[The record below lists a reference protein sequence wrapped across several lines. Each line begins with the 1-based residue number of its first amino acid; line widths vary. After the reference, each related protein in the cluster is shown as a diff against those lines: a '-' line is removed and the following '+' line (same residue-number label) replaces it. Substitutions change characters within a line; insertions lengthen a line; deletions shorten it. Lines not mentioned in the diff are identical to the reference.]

1 MFPTYCV
8 TEEEPRV
15 NPALREGVPR
25 LVELSALIKLVQ
37 AVQKGEASED
47 ALREQARFARSAI
60 KAPRARTELLTSKR
74 RKVDRTS
81 PLKLPHDGSDDE
93 QLEVVDHV
101 HLQEGSIGE
110 RGPDTAALT
119 TWEAIQG
126 LEGALDGLDR
136 RQSRTDSEVA
146 SLGVDA
152 APKGYVR
159 DAVRT
164 GVAEV
169 AHPLL
174 D

>member
-1 MFPTYCV
+1 M
-8 TEEEPRV
+8 
-15 NPALREGVPR
+15 LSL
-25 LVELSALIKLVQ
+25 LV
-37 AVQKGEASED
+37 
-47 ALREQARFARSAI
+47 
-60 KAPRARTELLTSKR
+60 
-74 RKVDRTS
+74 
-81 PLKLPHDGSDDE
+81 
-93 QLEVVDHV
+93 
-101 HLQEGSIGE
+101 